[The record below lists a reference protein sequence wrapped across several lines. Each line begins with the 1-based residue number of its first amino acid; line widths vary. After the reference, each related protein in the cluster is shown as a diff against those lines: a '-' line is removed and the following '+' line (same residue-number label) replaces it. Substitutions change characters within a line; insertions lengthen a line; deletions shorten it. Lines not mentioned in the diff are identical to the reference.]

1 MISHDWKRLHSLLDE
16 ALEMT
21 AGERAV
27 FLEEQCG
34 ADRPLREALERLLA
48 EHERLTGVL
57 DRPLFSPPVE
67 AEEDVW
73 AGRVL
78 NSRYRIERFI
88 ARGGM
93 STVYLARDEQL
104 AGRPV
109 IVKFLHAWARQ
120 YSWLKSKFRREMEA
134 LARIDHHAV
143 VGVLDSGETADGL
156 PFLVIEYI
164 HGVTLRSEM
173 ADGPMAAERAARII
187 REIGRAV
194 GAAHSKGVLHRDLKP
209 ENIMLELPGTAEER
223 VRLIDFGI
231 ARLEEAAG
239 ALATE
244 LTQFA
249 GTTPYMAP
257 EQLRGKP
264 CPASDV
270 YAAAVVAFELL
281 AGERPFSAASPVE
294 MYEQQRAG
302 AKARA
307 LLRHGVPE
315 PAARL
320 IVKQL
325 SFGPEDRGADAVES
339 AEQIANALLHP
350 DGQIR
355 RRRHVLGALAG
366 GAIAALGGGYM
377 WRSRR
382 TASLNAS
389 ERVIELPAA
398 SEPLEHGFQARGII
412 DNHVIPNADATGFES
427 LRITSSDQ
435 GGYYHLLNEAQ
446 ADAANH
452 RGWKMMFEAAA
463 EEGSIAAAVDV
474 PHASAR
480 YAVNMVA
487 TPGGPD
493 MVRLLTGFTPAI
505 HGIDE
510 MLPGPAGRRH
520 RYLLALPPGSATAE
534 LWVDGVRHYSGYSG
548 LQEYRYYRGPEMDVA
563 RYRSARA
570 AGVFWSFRFE
580 IG

>member
-1 MISHDWKRLHSLLDE
+1 
-16 ALEMT
+16 
-21 AGERAV
+21 
-27 FLEEQCG
+27 
-34 ADRPLREALERLLA
+34 
-48 EHERLTGVL
+48 
-57 DRPLFSPPVE
+57 
-67 AEEDVW
+67 
-73 AGRVL
+73 VL

-93 STVYLARDEQL
+93 STVYLALDEQL

-120 YSWLKSKFRREMEA
+120 YGWLKNKFRREMEA

-143 VGVLDSGETADGL
+143 VGVLDTGETADGL

-173 ADGPMAAERAARII
+173 AGGPMAVARAARII
-187 REIGRAV
+187 CEIGRAV
-194 GAAHSKGVLHRDLKP
+194 GAAHAKGVLHRDLKP

-239 ALATE
+239 GLATE
-244 LTQFA
+244 MTQFA

-264 CPASDV
+264 CPASDL
-270 YAAAVVAFELL
+270 YAAAVVAFEMLT
-281 AGERPFSAASPVE
+281 GERPFSAASPVE

-302 AKARA
+302 AKARE

-315 PAARL
+315 AAARL

-325 SFGPEDRGADAVES
+325 SFRLEDRSAGAGES
-339 AEQIANALLHP
+339 AEQIASALLHP
-350 DGQIR
+350 DGR
-355 RRRHVLGALAG
+355 VRRRHALATLAG
-366 GAIAALGGGYM
+366 GAIAALGGGGYV
-377 WRSRR
+377 WRSRPAR
-382 TASLNAS
+382 PLDAS
-389 ERVIELPAA
+389 ERVIDLPPA
-398 SEPLEHGFQARGII
+398 SEPLEHGFQATGII
-412 DNHVIPNADATGFES
+412 DNRVISNAEATGFEA
-427 LRITSSDQ
+427 LRIISSDQ
-435 GGYYHLLNEAQ
+435 GGYYHLLSAAQ
-446 ADAANH
+446 AAAANR
-452 RGWKMMFEAAA
+452 RGWKITFEAAL
-463 EEGSIAAAVDV
+463 EEGSISAAVDV

-480 YAVNMVA
+480 YAVNVVA
-487 TPGGPD
+487 TEGGPD

-510 MLPGPAGRRH
+510 MLPGPAGTRH
-520 RYLLALPPGSATAE
+520 HYMLALPPGSAEAE
-534 LWVDGVRHYSGYSG
+534 LWVDGARRYAGYSG
-548 LQEYRYYRGPEMDVA
+548 AQEYRYYRGPEICAA